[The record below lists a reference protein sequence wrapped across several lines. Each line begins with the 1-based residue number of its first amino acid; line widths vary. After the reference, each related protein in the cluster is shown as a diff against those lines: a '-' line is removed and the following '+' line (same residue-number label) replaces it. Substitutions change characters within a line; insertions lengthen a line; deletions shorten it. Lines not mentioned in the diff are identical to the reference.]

1 MVGSHFLFCN
11 KKTRQLT
18 DSLSQSLHLISDA
31 CTNVLLFARH
41 RHWIVKI
48 FLSVIQT
55 KVENTLW
62 NDWSEFNEIFRDFDL
77 EFSLYFIS
85 YELSKIWL
93 YFKLFFNIQTM
104 RLGRLWNCTL
114 CPLWISLLLIY
125 LHPGFARRILI
136 LNECSY
142 STDPINTIR
151 RTRNI
156 DIIC

>member
-11 KKTRQLT
+11 KKKRQLT

-62 NDWSEFNEIFRDFDL
+62 NDWSEFIS
-77 EFSLYFIS
+77 SLTNFQRYDCILNYFLI
-85 YELSKIWL
+85 YKR
-93 YFKLFFNIQTM
+93 YM

-136 LNECSY
+136 LNQCSY
-142 STDPINTIR
+142 STDPNNTIR